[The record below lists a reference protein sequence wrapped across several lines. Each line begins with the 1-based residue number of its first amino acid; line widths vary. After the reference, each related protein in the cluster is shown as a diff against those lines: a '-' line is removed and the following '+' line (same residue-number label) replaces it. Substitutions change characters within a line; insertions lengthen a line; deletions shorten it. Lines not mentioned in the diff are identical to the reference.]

1 LRDRLY
7 AVACASMLVYGIV
20 LSLPG
25 TVLGLPETAAE
36 LGLTLTSR
44 GSLISALFV
53 GLLIGSVMSG
63 PLVDALGYR
72 ASLALSSGL
81 VALAMPLLAATRT
94 SVLAGVAIV
103 ALGVSSAGMN
113 TASNALSS
121 DLFPGERATRMNRL
135 AVLVGIGGV
144 MMPIATVLSSAIVS
158 WRSIVLAGGVL
169 AMGVALACVWV
180 PPPASAVGRPHALPE
195 AVRRSAATE
204 ATADRRSSKS
214 VGWFSRQPGFVWL
227 AAALLLGGGNEAAL
241 AGWISTYLQSA
252 GFSASA
258 STWALASHWLGLI
271 VARVTLSPRV
281 ERTKARAVVCSA
293 IAAALCVAVFVAVH
307 APAWLAVLPFVIGLA
322 VALCVPTMLA
332 LSGDRYPGRA
342 GALFGL
348 LITLLQVG
356 GIAMPAAIGVMS
368 DRAGLRIGLSLIAFS
383 CVAVALLVRM
393 ASRRDQVESSS
404 TSEETA

>member
-53 GLLIGSVMSG
+53 GLLIGSVVSG

-81 VALAMPLLAATRT
+81 VALAMPLLAVTRT
-94 SVLAGVAIV
+94 PLLAGVAIG

-135 AVLVGIGGV
+135 AILVGIGGL

-158 WRSIVLAGGVL
+158 WRTVVVAGGVL
-169 AMGVALACVWV
+169 AVGVALACAWV
-180 PPPASAVGRPHALPE
+180 PPVTSVAGRPHSLPE
-195 AVRRSAATE
+195 AVRRFA
-204 ATADRRSSKS
+204 RL
-214 VGWFSRQPGFVWL
+214 PGFIWL

-241 AGWISTYLQSA
+241 AGWISTYLQAA

-281 ERTKARAVVCSA
+281 ERTKALAVVRSA
-293 IAAALCVAVFVAVH
+293 IAGAFCVAVFVVVH
-307 APAWLAVLPFVIGLA
+307 SSAWLAVLPFVIGLA
-322 VALCVPTMLA
+322 IALVVPTMLA
-332 LSGDRYPGRA
+332 LSGDRYPGHA

-348 LITLLQVG
+348 LLTLLQVG
-356 GIAMPAAIGVMS
+356 GIATPAAIGFIS
-368 DRAGLRIGLSLIAFS
+368 DRAGVRPGLSLIAFS
-383 CVAVALLVRM
+383 CVAVAVLVRL
-393 ASRRDQVESSS
+393 SRRRDQVESSS